1 MKIQFIGGVR
11 SVTGSSYLVTADST
25 RILVDCGMF
34 QGVNDGEKRNL
45 RPFPFKPS
53 EIDAVL
59 LTHSHIDHSGLIP
72 KLVKDGFKGKIFATR
87 ATADLCGILLLDS
100 AHIHERDAEWETRK
114 RLRKGKKA
122 VAPLYN
128 IADAA
133 ESLSHIEGID
143 YDVVLKVATNIE
155 VRFKDAG
162 HILGSAILE
171 LWVSGK
177 GRKVNPV
184 RSLPIRKPSAPNGS
198 FPLTEASNGVKV
210 VFSGDLGNRGAPIV
224 KDPTYISDADYILIE
239 STYGNRQ
246 HKGMKETIEE
256 FAGAIGETL
265 RKGGNVI
272 IPSFAVGR
280 TQDILYILNQ
290 FSREGRLNN
299 LNVFIDSPLAT
310 NATRVFLKH
319 PECFDKET
327 LELITKGQFPKGTPI
342 LKFSETPEESMSIN
356 RIKSGAIIIASSGMC
371 EAGRV
376 RHHLK
381 HNLWREECS
390 IVFVGFQAQGTLG
403 RQIIDGAKTVKLFG
417 EAVAVRA
424 RVYTI
429 GGLSAHADK
438 NGLID
443 WLAHF
448 KTKPRK
454 VFIVHGEE
462 KISIEFSKAVHE
474 RFLIDAYVP
483 RPLEEV
489 SL

>member
-11 SVTGSSYLVTADST
+11 SVTGSSYLITTDTAKV
-25 RILVDCGMF
+25 LVDCGMF
-34 QGVNDGEKRNL
+34 QGMNDGEKRNL

-72 KLVKDGFKGKIFATR
+72 KLVKDSFRGKIFTTR
-87 ATADLCGILLLDS
+87 ASADLCGILLLDS

-114 RLRKGKKA
+114 RMRKGRKA

-143 YDVVLKVATNIE
+143 YDVILKVAPNIE

-171 LWVSGK
+171 LWVMEK
-177 GRKVNPV
+177 GRKVK
-184 RSLPIRKPSAPNGS
+184 I
-198 FPLTEASNGVKV
+198 
-210 VFSGDLGNRGAPIV
+210 VFSGDLGQKGAPII
-224 KDPTYISDADYILIE
+224 KDPTYISDADYILLE

-246 HKGMKETIEE
+246 HKGMKETINE
-256 FAGAIGETL
+256 FAGAIAETL

-403 RQIIDGAKTVKLFG
+403 RQIVDGAKTVKLFG

-438 NGLID
+438 NGLMD

-448 KTKPRK
+448 KTKPRR

-462 KISIEFSKAVHE
+462 KTSLEFSKAVHE
-474 RFLIDAYVP
+474 RFLVDTHVP

-489 SL
+489 ML

>member
-1 MKIQFIGGVR
+1 
-11 SVTGSSYLVTADST
+11 
-25 RILVDCGMF
+25 MF
-34 QGVNDGEKRNL
+34 QGMSDGEKRNL

-53 EIDAVL
+53 EIDALL

-72 KLVKDGFKGKIFATR
+72 KLVKDGFKGKIFTTR
-87 ATADLCGILLLDS
+87 ASVDLCGILLLDS

-114 RLRKGKKA
+114 RMRKGKKA

-143 YDVVLKVATNIE
+143 YDVILKVAPNVE

-171 LWVSGK
+171 LWVMEK
-177 GRKVNPV
+177 GRK
-184 RSLPIRKPSAPNGS
+184 IKI
-198 FPLTEASNGVKV
+198 
-210 VFSGDLGNRGAPIV
+210 VFSGDLGNKGAPIV

-246 HKGMKETIEE
+246 HKGMKETVNE
-256 FAGAIGETL
+256 FAGAIAETL

-290 FSREGRLNN
+290 LSREGKLNN

-356 RIKSGAIIIASSGMC
+356 RIRSGAIIIASSGMC

-381 HNLWREECS
+381 HNLWRDECS

-403 RQIIDGAKTVKLFG
+403 RQIVDGAKTVKLFS
-417 EAVAVRA
+417 EVVAVRA
-424 RVYTI
+424 KVYTI

-438 NGLID
+438 NGLMD
-443 WLAHF
+443 WLTHF
-448 KTKPRK
+448 SKKPKK

-462 KISIEFSKAVHE
+462 KTSIDFAQSVHE
-474 RFLIDAYVP
+474 RFLIDAHVP

>member
-1 MKIQFIGGVR
+1 
-11 SVTGSSYLVTADST
+11 
-25 RILVDCGMF
+25 
-34 QGVNDGEKRNL
+34 
-45 RPFPFKPS
+45 
-53 EIDAVL
+53 
-59 LTHSHIDHSGLIP
+59 
-72 KLVKDGFKGKIFATR
+72 
-87 ATADLCGILLLDS
+87 DLCGILLLDS

-114 RLRKGKKA
+114 RMRKGRKA
-122 VAPLYN
+122 VPPLYN

-143 YDVVLKVATNIE
+143 YDVILKVATNIE

-171 LWVSGK
+171 LWVMEK
-177 GRKVNPV
+177 GRKVK
-184 RSLPIRKPSAPNGS
+184 I
-198 FPLTEASNGVKV
+198 

-224 KDPTYISDADYILIE
+224 KDPSYINDADYILIE

-246 HKGMKETIEE
+246 HKGMRETIEE

-265 RKGGNVI
+265 KKGGNVI

-290 FSREGRLNN
+290 LSREGKLNN

-356 RIKSGAIIIASSGMC
+356 RIRSGAIIIASSGMC

-390 IVFVGFQAQGTLG
+390 IVFVGFQAQGTMG
-403 RQIIDGAKTVKLFG
+403 RQIVDGAKTVKLFS
-417 EAVAVRA
+417 EVVAVRA

-438 NGLID
+438 NGLMD
-443 WLAHF
+443 WLTHF
-448 KTKPRK
+448 NVKPK
-454 VFIVHGEE
+454 KIFVVHGEE
-462 KISIEFSKAVHE
+462 KTSIDFAQSVHE
-474 RFLIDAYVP
+474 RFLVDTHVP

>member
-11 SVTGSSYLVTADST
+11 SVTGSSYLITTDTAKV
-25 RILVDCGMF
+25 LVDCGMF
-34 QGVNDGEKRNL
+34 QGINDGGKRNL

-53 EIDAVL
+53 EIDALL

-72 KLVKDGFKGKIFATR
+72 KLVKDGFKGKIFTTR
-87 ATADLCGILLLDS
+87 ASADLCGILLLDS

-114 RLRKGKKA
+114 RMRKGRKA

-143 YDVVLKVATNIE
+143 YDVILKVAPNIE

-171 LWVSGK
+171 LWVMEK
-177 GRKVNPV
+177 GRKVK
-184 RSLPIRKPSAPNGS
+184 I
-198 FPLTEASNGVKV
+198 

-256 FAGAIGETL
+256 FAGAIKETL

-342 LKFSETPEESMSIN
+342 LKFSETLEESMSIN
-356 RIKSGAIIIASSGMC
+356 RIRSGAIIIASSGMC

-403 RQIIDGAKTVKLFG
+403 RQIVDGAKTVKLFG
-417 EAVAVRA
+417 EVVAVRA

-438 NGLID
+438 NGLMD
-443 WLAHF
+443 WLTHF
-448 KTKPRK
+448 SKKPKR
-454 VFIVHGEE
+454 VFVVHGEE
-462 KISIEFSKAVHE
+462 KTSIDFAQSVHE
-474 RFLIDAYVP
+474 KFLVDTHVP
-483 RPLEEV
+483 KPLEEV

>member
-11 SVTGSSYLVTADST
+11 SVTGSSYLITTDTAKV
-25 RILVDCGMF
+25 LVDCGMF
-34 QGVNDGEKRNL
+34 QGINDGGKRNL

-53 EIDAVL
+53 EIDALL

-72 KLVKDGFKGKIFATR
+72 KLVKEGFKGKIFTTR
-87 ATADLCGILLLDS
+87 ASADLCGILLLDS

-114 RLRKGKKA
+114 RMRKGRKA

-143 YDVVLKVATNIE
+143 YDVILKAATNIE

-171 LWVSGK
+171 LWVMEK
-177 GRKVNPV
+177 GRKVK
-184 RSLPIRKPSAPNGS
+184 I
-198 FPLTEASNGVKV
+198 

-356 RIKSGAIIIASSGMC
+356 RIRSGAIIIASSGMC

-403 RQIIDGAKTVKLFG
+403 RQIVDGAKTVKLFS
-417 EAVAVRA
+417 EVVAVRA
-424 RVYTI
+424 KVYTI

-438 NGLID
+438 NGLMD
-443 WLAHF
+443 WLSHF
-448 KTKPRK
+448 NKKPKK
-454 VFIVHGEE
+454 VFVVHGEE
-462 KISIEFSKAVHE
+462 KTSMDFAQSVHE
-474 RFLIDAYVP
+474 RFLIDAHVP

-489 SL
+489 ML

>member
-11 SVTGSSYLVTADST
+11 SVTGSSYLITTDTAKV
-25 RILVDCGMF
+25 LVDCGMF
-34 QGVNDGEKRNL
+34 QGMNDGEKRNL

-53 EIDAVL
+53 EIDALL

-72 KLVKDGFKGKIFATR
+72 KLVKDGFKGKIFTTR

-114 RLRKGKKA
+114 RMRKGRKA

-133 ESLSHIEGID
+133 ESLSRIEGID
-143 YDVVLKVATNIE
+143 YDVVLKVAPNIE

-171 LWVSGK
+171 LWVMEK
-177 GRKVNPV
+177 GRK
-184 RSLPIRKPSAPNGS
+184 IKI
-198 FPLTEASNGVKV
+198 
-210 VFSGDLGNRGAPIV
+210 VFSGDLGQKGAPIV
-224 KDPTYISDADYILIE
+224 KDPTYISDADYLLIE

-256 FAGAIGETL
+256 FADAIGETL
-265 RKGGNVI
+265 RRGGNVI

-403 RQIIDGAKTVKLFG
+403 RQIVDGAKTVKLFS
-417 EAVAVRA
+417 EVVAVRA
-424 RVYTI
+424 MVYTI

-438 NGLID
+438 NGLMD
-443 WLAHF
+443 WLTHF
-448 KTKPRK
+448 SKKPKK

-462 KISIEFSKAVHE
+462 KTSIDFAQSVHE
-474 RFLIDAYVP
+474 RFLIDTHVP
-483 RPLEEV
+483 RPLEEFM
-489 SL
+489 L

>member
-11 SVTGSSYLVTADST
+11 SVTGSSYLITTDTAKV
-25 RILVDCGMF
+25 LVDCGMF
-34 QGVNDGEKRNL
+34 QGVNDGGKRNL

-53 EIDAVL
+53 EIDALL

-72 KLVKDGFKGKIFATR
+72 KLVKDGFKGKIFTTR
-87 ATADLCGILLLDS
+87 ASADLCGILLLDS

-114 RLRKGKKA
+114 RMRKGKKA

-143 YDVVLKVATNIE
+143 YDVILKVAPNVE

-171 LWVSGK
+171 LWVMEK
-177 GRKVNPV
+177 GRKVK
-184 RSLPIRKPSAPNGS
+184 I
-198 FPLTEASNGVKV
+198 

-246 HKGMKETIEE
+246 HKGMKETVNE
-256 FAGAIGETL
+256 FAGAIAETL

-290 FSREGRLNN
+290 LSREGKLNN

-356 RIKSGAIIIASSGMC
+356 RIRSGAIIIASSGMC

-381 HNLWREECS
+381 HNLWRDECS

-403 RQIIDGAKTVKLFG
+403 RQIVDGAKTVKLFS
-417 EAVAVRA
+417 EVVAVRA
-424 RVYTI
+424 KVYTI

-438 NGLID
+438 NGLMD
-443 WLAHF
+443 WLTHF
-448 KTKPRK
+448 SKKPKK

-462 KISIEFSKAVHE
+462 KTSIDFAQSVHE
-474 RFLIDAYVP
+474 RFLIDAHVP

>member
-114 RLRKGKKA
+114 RMRKGKKA
-122 VAPLYN
+122 VAPLYT

-143 YDVVLKVATNIE
+143 YDVVLKAAPNME

-171 LWVSGK
+171 LWVMEK
-177 GRKVNPV
+177 GRKVK
-184 RSLPIRKPSAPNGS
+184 I
-198 FPLTEASNGVKV
+198 

-381 HNLWREECS
+381 HNL
-390 IVFVGFQAQGTLG
+390 
-403 RQIIDGAKTVKLFG
+403 
-417 EAVAVRA
+417 
-424 RVYTI
+424 
-429 GGLSAHADK
+429 
-438 NGLID
+438 
-443 WLAHF
+443 
-448 KTKPRK
+448 
-454 VFIVHGEE
+454 
-462 KISIEFSKAVHE
+462 
-474 RFLIDAYVP
+474 
-483 RPLEEV
+483 
-489 SL
+489 

>member
-114 RLRKGKKA
+114 RMRKGKKA
-122 VAPLYN
+122 VAPLYT

-143 YDVVLKVATNIE
+143 YDVVLKAAPNME

-171 LWVSGK
+171 LWVMEK
-177 GRKVNPV
+177 GRKVK
-184 RSLPIRKPSAPNGS
+184 I
-198 FPLTEASNGVKV
+198 

-403 RQIIDGAKTVKLFG
+403 RQIVDGAKTVKLFG
-417 EAVAVRA
+417 EVVAVRA

-438 NGLID
+438 NGLMD
-443 WLAHF
+443 WLTHF
-448 KTKPRK
+448 NVKPK
-454 VFIVHGEE
+454 KIFVVHGEE
-462 KISIEFSKAVHE
+462 KTSIDFAQSVHE
-474 RFLIDAYVP
+474 RFLVDTHVP
-483 RPLEEV
+483 RQLEEV

>member
-11 SVTGSSYLVTADST
+11 SVTGSSYLITTDTAKV
-25 RILVDCGMF
+25 LVDCGMF
-34 QGVNDGEKRNL
+34 QGINDGGKRNL

-53 EIDAVL
+53 EIDALL

-72 KLVKDGFKGKIFATR
+72 KLVKDGFKGKIFTTR
-87 ATADLCGILLLDS
+87 ASADLCGILLLDS
-100 AHIHERDAEWETRK
+100 AHIHERGAEWETRK
-114 RLRKGKKA
+114 RMRKGRKA

-143 YDVVLKVATNIE
+143 YDAVIKVAPNVE

-171 LWVSGK
+171 LWVMEK
-177 GRKVNPV
+177 GRK
-184 RSLPIRKPSAPNGS
+184 IKI
-198 FPLTEASNGVKV
+198 

-224 KDPTYISDADYILIE
+224 KDPTYISDADYILVE

-403 RQIIDGAKTVKLFG
+403 RQIIDGAKTVKLFS
-417 EAVAVRA
+417 EVVAVRA
-424 RVYTI
+424 KVYTI

-438 NGLID
+438 NGLMD
-443 WLAHF
+443 WLSHF
-448 KTKPRK
+448 NKKPKK
-454 VFIVHGEE
+454 VFVVHGEE
-462 KISIEFSKAVHE
+462 KTSLDFAQSVHE
-474 RFLIDAYVP
+474 RFLIDAHVP

-489 SL
+489 ML

>member
-114 RLRKGKKA
+114 RMRKGKKA
-122 VAPLYN
+122 VAPLYT

-143 YDVVLKVATNIE
+143 YDVVLKAAPNME

-171 LWVSGK
+171 LWVMEK
-177 GRKVNPV
+177 GRKVK
-184 RSLPIRKPSAPNGS
+184 I
-198 FPLTEASNGVKV
+198 
-210 VFSGDLGNRGAPIV
+210 VFLGDLGNRGAPIV

-403 RQIIDGAKTVKLFG
+403 RQIVDGAKTVKLFG
-417 EAVAVRA
+417 EVVAVRA

-438 NGLID
+438 NGLMD
-443 WLAHF
+443 WLTHF
-448 KTKPRK
+448 NVKPK
-454 VFIVHGEE
+454 KIFVVHGEE
-462 KISIEFSKAVHE
+462 KTSIDFAQSVHE
-474 RFLIDAYVP
+474 RFLVDTHVP
-483 RPLEEV
+483 RQLEEV

>member
-1 MKIQFIGGVR
+1 
-11 SVTGSSYLVTADST
+11 
-25 RILVDCGMF
+25 DCGMF
-34 QGVNDGEKRNL
+34 QGMNDGEKRNL

-72 KLVKDGFKGKIFATR
+72 KLVKDGFKGKIFTTR
-87 ATADLCGILLLDS
+87 ASVDLCGILLLDS

-114 RLRKGKKA
+114 RMRKGRKA

-143 YDVVLKVATNIE
+143 YDVILKVAPNIE

-171 LWVSGK
+171 LWVMEK
-177 GRKVNPV
+177 GRKVK
-184 RSLPIRKPSAPNGS
+184 I
-198 FPLTEASNGVKV
+198 
-210 VFSGDLGNRGAPIV
+210 VFSGDLGQKGAPII
-224 KDPTYISDADYILIE
+224 KDPTYISDADYILLE

-246 HKGMKETIEE
+246 HKGMKETINE
-256 FAGAIGETL
+256 FAGAIAETL

-403 RQIIDGAKTVKLFG
+403 RQIVDGAKTVKLFG
-417 EAVAVRA
+417 EVVAVRA

-438 NGLID
+438 NGLMD
-443 WLAHF
+443 WLTHF
-448 KTKPRK
+448 NVKPK
-454 VFIVHGEE
+454 KIFVVHGEE
-462 KISIEFSKAVHE
+462 KTSIDFAQSVHE
-474 RFLIDAYVP
+474 RFLVDTHVP
-483 RPLEEV
+483 RQLEEV

>member
-11 SVTGSSYLVTADST
+11 SVTGSSYLITTDST

-34 QGVNDGEKRNL
+34 QGVNDGWKRNL

-53 EIDAVL
+53 EIDTLL

-72 KLVKDGFKGKIFATR
+72 KLVKDGFKGKIFTTR

-114 RLRKGKKA
+114 RMRKGRKA

-143 YDVVLKVATNIE
+143 YDVVLKAAPNIE

-171 LWVSGK
+171 LWAMEK
-177 GRKVNPV
+177 GRK
-184 RSLPIRKPSAPNGS
+184 IKI
-198 FPLTEASNGVKV
+198 
-210 VFSGDLGNRGAPIV
+210 VFSGDLGNKGAPIV
-224 KDPTYISDADYILIE
+224 KDPTYIRDADYLLIE

-246 HKGMKETIEE
+246 HKGMKETVEE
-256 FAGAIGETL
+256 FAGAIRETL

-290 FSREGRLNN
+290 LSREGKLNN

-356 RIKSGAIIIASSGMC
+356 RIRSGAIIIASSGMC

-403 RQIIDGAKTVKLFG
+403 RQIVDGAKTVKLFS
-417 EAVAVRA
+417 EVVAVRA

-438 NGLID
+438 NGLMD
-443 WLAHF
+443 WLTHF
-448 KTKPRK
+448 SKKPKR
-454 VFIVHGEE
+454 VFVVHGEE
-462 KISIEFSKAVHE
+462 KTSIDFAQSVHE
-474 RFLIDAYVP
+474 RFLIDAHVP

>member
-114 RLRKGKKA
+114 RMRKGKKA
-122 VAPLYN
+122 VAPLYT

-143 YDVVLKVATNIE
+143 YDVILKVAPNVE

-171 LWVSGK
+171 LWVMEK
-177 GRKVNPV
+177 GRKVK
-184 RSLPIRKPSAPNGS
+184 I
-198 FPLTEASNGVKV
+198 

-290 FSREGRLNN
+290 LSREGKLNN

-403 RQIIDGAKTVKLFG
+403 RQIVDGAKTVKLFG
-417 EAVAVRA
+417 EVVAVRA

-438 NGLID
+438 NGLMD
-443 WLAHF
+443 WLTHF
-448 KTKPRK
+448 NVKPK
-454 VFIVHGEE
+454 KIFVVHGEE
-462 KISIEFSKAVHE
+462 KTSIDFAQSVHE
-474 RFLIDAYVP
+474 RFLVDTHVP
-483 RPLEEV
+483 RQLEEV

>member
-11 SVTGSSYLVTADST
+11 SVTGSSYLITTDTAKV
-25 RILVDCGMF
+25 LVDCGMF
-34 QGVNDGEKRNL
+34 QGMNDGEKRNL

-53 EIDAVL
+53 EISVVL
-59 LTHSHIDHSGLIP
+59 LTHAHIDHSGLIP
-72 KLVKDGFKGKIFATR
+72 KLVKDGFKGKIFTTR
-87 ATADLCGILLLDS
+87 ASVDLCGILLLDS

-114 RLRKGKKA
+114 RMRKGRKA

-143 YDVVLKVATNIE
+143 YDVVLKAAPNME

-171 LWVSGK
+171 LWVMEK
-177 GRKVNPV
+177 GRKVK
-184 RSLPIRKPSAPNGS
+184 I
-198 FPLTEASNGVKV
+198 

-403 RQIIDGAKTVKLFG
+403 RQIVDGAKTVKLFG
-417 EAVAVRA
+417 EVVAVRA

-438 NGLID
+438 NGLMD
-443 WLAHF
+443 WLTHF
-448 KTKPRK
+448 NVKPK
-454 VFIVHGEE
+454 KIFVVHGEE
-462 KISIEFSKAVHE
+462 KTSIDFAQSVHE
-474 RFLIDAYVP
+474 RFLVDTHVP
-483 RPLEEV
+483 RQLEEV